1 MEDIFAEIE
10 ADAATASGVEK
21 LGDDK
26 LSSVSQLAEK
36 LRLQTELV
44 DGLEQSLKD
53 AKQTLYK
60 LRDDILPTALQE
72 LGLTGLS
79 LADGSKVTVKPVYG
93 GHISE
98 ANKEPAHQWLRD
110 NGFGDIIK
118 NTVSCQFGK
127 GEDEQA
133 AQFYEEL
140 TRQGLVVNQKTEVHA
155 STLKAWVRERVEDG
169 KTDFPM
175 DLFGAYVGQ
184 QAKIERSKK

>member
-1 MEDIFAEIE
+1 
-10 ADAATASGVEK
+10 
-21 LGDDK
+21 
-26 LSSVSQLAEK
+26 
-36 LRLQTELV
+36 
-44 DGLEQSLKD
+44 LKD

-79 LADGSKVTVKPVYG
+79 LADGSKVTVKAVYG

-140 TRQGLVVNQKTEVHA
+140 NRQGLVVNQKTEVHA
-155 STLKAWVRERVEDG
+155 STLKAWVRERVENEG
-169 KTDFPM
+169 DFPM

>member
-21 LGDDK
+21 LGEDK
-26 LSSVSQLAEK
+26 LSSVSQIAEK
-36 LRLQTELV
+36 MRLQEELV
-44 DGLEQSLKD
+44 EGLNQSLKD

-98 ANKEPAHQWLRD
+98 ANKKQAHQWLRD

-118 NTVSCQFGK
+118 NTVSCQFGR
-127 GEDEQA
+127 GEDYKAEMFRRHLEEQGM
-133 AQFYEEL
+133 EPS
-140 TRQGLVVNQKTEVHA
+140 QKTEVHA
-155 STLKAWVRERVEDG
+155 QTLKAWVRERVEDG

>member
-10 ADAATASGVEK
+10 ADSATASDVEK
-21 LGDDK
+21 LSGDK
-26 LSSVSQLAEK
+26 LSSVSQIAEK
-36 LRLQTELV
+36 LRLQEELV
-44 DGLEQSLKD
+44 EGLKQSLKD
-53 AKQTLYK
+53 ANQTLYK

-98 ANKEPAHQWLRD
+98 ANKEEAHQWLRD

-118 NTVSCQFGK
+118 NTVSCQFGR
-127 GEDEQA
+127 GEDHKAHMFRRYLEEQGM
-133 AQFYEEL
+133 EP
-140 TRQGLVVNQKTEVHA
+140 GQKTEVHA
-155 STLKAWVRERVEDG
+155 QTLKAWVRERVEDG
-169 KTDFPM
+169 KKDFPM